1 VINQE
6 DKDMDV
12 SVDKL
17 VSVYIK
23 MRDAKQ
29 QLQREYDK
37 AVNDIV
43 AQQDLVQQAILELC
57 KDTGSDGFKT
67 SAGSVSRTVKTRYW
81 TSDWRSMQEF
91 IKEHDAFDLME
102 QRVHQT
108 NMKSFLEENPTL
120 MPPGMSID
128 SRYIITVRK
137 K

>member
-1 VINQE
+1 MEVQNVEQLIRI
-6 DKDMDV
+6 
-12 SVDKL
+12 
-17 VSVYIK
+17 YIK

-29 QLQREYDK
+29 QLQRDYDK

-43 AQQDLVQQAILELC
+43 AQQDLVQRAILDLC

-81 TSDWRSMQEF
+81 TNDWHSMQEF

-108 NMKSFLEENPTL
+108 NMRSFLEENPTL
-120 MPPGMSID
+120 MPPSMSID

>member
-1 VINQE
+1 MEVQNVEQLIRI
-6 DKDMDV
+6 
-12 SVDKL
+12 
-17 VSVYIK
+17 YIK

-29 QLQREYDK
+29 QLQRDYDK

-43 AQQDLVQQAILELC
+43 AQQDLVQRAILDLC

-81 TSDWRSMQEF
+81 TNDWHSMQEF

-108 NMKSFLEENPTL
+108 NMRSFLEENPTL

-128 SRYIITVRK
+128 SRYVITVRMK
-137 K
+137 